1 MIYAVIVVP
10 DERCPLL
17 VAGLVTNG
25 VNLSGGGG
33 GDAEICANF
42 VRRLFV
48 ITAFSADIYWV
59 YFAFNISNGP
69 FCQFTSIHF
78 LLDFKTFKAVG
89 YWIYQYIYFSIHEQL
104 LIYALFK
111 FHFMLH
117 GQCNT
122 LQQQSGQVSK
132 AKVVVIGKYNKKKE
146 KERQ

>member
-48 ITAFSADIYWV
+48 ITAADIKSILYLA
-59 YFAFNISNGP
+59 YPSCP
-69 FCQFTSIHF
+69 LCQFISFFH
-78 LLDFKTFKAVG
+78 DF
-89 YWIYQYIYFSIHEQL
+89 
-104 LIYALFK
+104 
-111 FHFMLH
+111 
-117 GQCNT
+117 
-122 LQQQSGQVSK
+122 
-132 AKVVVIGKYNKKKE
+132 
-146 KERQ
+146 

>member
-48 ITAFSADIYWV
+48 ITAFSADIYLLGL
-59 YFAFNISNGP
+59 Y
-69 FCQFTSIHF
+69 SI
-78 LLDFKTFKAVG
+78 
-89 YWIYQYIYFSIHEQL
+89 
-104 LIYALFK
+104 
-111 FHFMLH
+111 
-117 GQCNT
+117 
-122 LQQQSGQVSK
+122 
-132 AKVVVIGKYNKKKE
+132 
-146 KERQ
+146 

>member
-48 ITAFSADIYWV
+48 ITAFSADIYWGIL
-59 YFAFNISNGP
+59 YLIFFPSIFFNS
-69 FCQFTSIHF
+69 
-78 LLDFKTFKAVG
+78 
-89 YWIYQYIYFSIHEQL
+89 
-104 LIYALFK
+104 
-111 FHFMLH
+111 
-117 GQCNT
+117 
-122 LQQQSGQVSK
+122 
-132 AKVVVIGKYNKKKE
+132 
-146 KERQ
+146 

>member
-48 ITAFSADIYWV
+48 ITAFSADIKSILYLS
-59 YFAFNISNGP
+59 NIYKLSLLP
-69 FCQFTSIHF
+69 VCIHF
-78 LLDFKTFKAVG
+78 LSIFKPV
-89 YWIYQYIYFSIHEQL
+89 SIHEQL
-104 LIYALFK
+104 KLYMPDFSDFNAFD
-111 FHFMLH
+111 
-117 GQCNT
+117 
-122 LQQQSGQVSK
+122 VSF
-132 AKVVVIGKYNKKKE
+132 YS
-146 KERQ
+146 